1 MQQTDWR
8 WMVSR
13 PEYCLTL
20 GFGAGLSRWAPGTLG
35 TLLGFPLYELLNL
48 PGIPG
53 LVPLGL
59 SIAFLLGIRWCEQI
73 GRILGEAD
81 HPAIVWD
88 EVVAMAAV
96 LAFTP
101 PSWPWLLTA
110 FVVFR
115 FFDIIKPWPIRY
127 IDRNMKH
134 GLGVML
140 DDALAALFSIGV
152 IQLALRVL
160 SG

>member
-1 MQQTDWR
+1 M
-8 WMVSR
+8 
-13 PEYCLTL
+13 
-20 GFGAGLSRWAPGTLG
+20 
-35 TLLGFPLYELLNL
+35 
-48 PGIPG
+48 PGIAG

-59 SIAFLLGIRWCEQI
+59 GIAFLLGIRWCEQI

-101 PSWPWLLTA
+101 PAWPWLLAA
-110 FVVFR
+110 FIVFR
-115 FFDIIKPWPIRY
+115 FFDIVKPWPICY
-127 IDRNMKH
+127 VDRNMKH

-152 IQLALRVL
+152 IQLALHVL
-160 SG
+160 PG